1 MKPSSNL
8 PNLAPARLFSRN
20 HYLAAD
26 YRTYIAL
33 QTRRQQPTLCR
44 RFAMSSETQK
54 LPYSGRTFRS
64 ASNSANGEVS
74 AATTFHYHQS
84 RTQPHIVWAEYSGG
98 SIVQGNLIATVAQ
111 DGSNV
116 LDMRYHHVNVRG
128 ELMTGQCK
136 STPEVLGDGR
146 LRMHEKWKWTS
157 GGQGGGESVIEEVN
171 EDTA

>member
-1 MKPSSNL
+1 M
-8 PNLAPARLFSRN
+8 
-20 HYLAAD
+20 AAKMQSLSFD
-26 YRTYIAL
+26 N
-33 QTRRQQPTLCR
+33 
-44 RFAMSSETQK
+44 
-54 LPYSGRTFRS
+54 RTFRS

-84 RTQPHIVWAEYSGG
+84 HAQPHIVWAEYSGG
-98 SIVQGNLIATVAQ
+98 SIIRGTLIATVAQ

-116 LDMRYHHVNVRG
+116 LDMRYHHVNDKG

-157 GGQGGGESVIEEVN
+157 GGQGEGESVIEQVKR
-171 EDTA
+171 DITA